1 MKTKLILILM
11 ISMALVFVSC
21 ENDSQPL
28 KSISDIQNVETQSL
42 SKTWQQSGDEL
53 GDKLMQGMVDGD
65 IDVVMSCFWNSPDF
79 IFVSESGV
87 ITRGWDNMK
96 AGVTGMINATESRKL
111 TVQSV
116 SRFRVGDEVYSVGIA
131 TWELQIKEG
140 PKVEFQEVWT
150 DVAKKVKGNWVYL
163 VDHAH
168 DLTPFP

>member
-11 ISMALVFVSC
+11 LSMALVFVSC

-28 KSISDIQNVETQSL
+28 QSISDMQNVEAQSL
-42 SKTWQQSGDEL
+42 NKAWEQSSIEL
-53 GDKLMQGMVDGD
+53 GEKLMQGMADGD

-96 AGVTGMINATESRKL
+96 AGVTGMINSTEWREL

-131 TWELQIKEG
+131 TWKFQIKG
-140 PKVEFQEVWT
+140 
-150 DVAKKVKGNWVYL
+150 AL
-163 VDHAH
+163 
-168 DLTPFP
+168 

>member
-1 MKTKLILILM
+1 M
-11 ISMALVFVSC
+11 
-21 ENDSQPL
+21 
-28 KSISDIQNVETQSL
+28 QNLEGQSL

-53 GDKLMQGMVDGD
+53 GDKLMQGMADGD

-79 IFVSESGV
+79 IFVSENGV

-96 AGVTGMINATESRKL
+96 VGVTGMINATSSREL

-116 SRFRVGDEVYSVGIA
+116 SRFRVGDEVYSVGTA
-131 TWELQIKEG
+131 TWDLQFKPEVLGGAHI
-140 PKVEFQEVWT
+140 VFQEVWT

-168 DLTPFP
+168 DLTPFSQP